1 MKKKFILA
9 LFFLVALSSC
19 YKDYIEDFD
28 YSSIYFPYQT
38 NVRTFVVGEGMTIE
52 VGAALAGVRDN
63 TRDRLVN
70 FTMDGKLL
78 TDEILETMKNGTNH
92 VKAGVAAVTALK
104 MVPSNYF
111 TISSNNQMI
120 IKKGTYSGTVVIKA
134 DSAAFLADPATL
146 NAVYA
151 MPFYINS
158 ADADS
163 VAVSKRYA
171 VIGLKYENMLFGNYW
186 HGGVTTVKDSTGK
199 VVRTTNYYTTIPSP
213 EVKVMN
219 LKTVAPN
226 ALETNLISNQKGAFR
241 ISLNGNTIEIS
252 QAKDSK
258 VKVLPDGPSTFNRSK
273 LLQDRKLFLKYKY
286 ANADGTTSYATDTL
300 TFRNRIRDGVNEW
313 QDENPSHYN

>member
-1 MKKKFILA
+1 MKKKIL
-9 LFFLVALSSC
+9 LSLLILGTLSSC
-19 YKDYIEDFD
+19 YKDYIENFD
-28 YSSIYFPYQT
+28 YTAIYFPYQT
-38 NVRTFVVGEGMTIE
+38 NVRTFVVGEGMSIE

-70 FTMDGKLL
+70 FTMDSKLI
-78 TDEILETMKNGTNH
+78 TSDILETMKNGTNH
-92 VKAGVAAVTALK
+92 VKAGVAAVKAL
-104 MVPSNYF
+104 MMLPSNYF

-120 IKKGTYSGTVVIKA
+120 IKKGTYSGTVIIKA

-146 NAVYA
+146 NATYVL
-151 MPFYINS
+151 PFYINS

-163 VAVSKRYA
+163 VASDKRYA
-171 VIGLKYENMLFGNYW
+171 VIGLRYENMLFGNYW

-199 VVRTTNYYTTIPSP
+199 VVMTTNYYTTIPSP
-213 EVKVMN
+213 EVKVLN

-226 ALETNLISNQKGAFR
+226 ALVTNLISDQKGSFQIA
-241 ISLNGNTIEIS
+241 LDGNNIVVS

-258 VKVLPDGPSTFNRSK
+258 VIVVPDGPSTFNRPK
-273 LLQDRKLFLKYKY
+273 LLQDRKLYLKYKY

-313 QDENPSHYN
+313 QDENPSHY

>member
-1 MKKKFILA
+1 MKKKIILS
-9 LFFLVALSSC
+9 LLILGTLSSC

-28 YSSIYFPYQT
+28 YTSIYFPYQT

-70 FTMDGKLL
+70 FTMDSKLI
-78 TDEILETMKNGTNH
+78 TSDILEAMKNGTNH
-92 VKAGVAAVTALK
+92 VKAGVAAVKELV
-104 MVPSNYF
+104 MLPSNYF
-111 TISSNNQMI
+111 TISNTNQMI
-120 IKKGTYSGTVVIKA
+120 IKKGTYSGTVIIKA
-134 DSAAFLADPATL
+134 DSAAFLNDPATL
-146 NAVYA
+146 NATYVL
-151 MPFYINS
+151 PFYINS

-163 VAVSKRYA
+163 IASQKRYA

-199 VVRTTNYYTTIPSP
+199 VVKTTNYYTTIPSP

-226 ALETNLISNQKGAFR
+226 ALETNLISDQKGSFR
-241 ISLNGNTIEIS
+241 ITLNGNDVTIS
-252 QAKDSK
+252 QAQGSK
-258 VKVLPDGPSTFNRSK
+258 VKVLPDGPSTFNRPK

-313 QDENPSHYN
+313 QDENPSHY

>member
-1 MKKKFILA
+1 MKKKLVLS
-9 LFFLVALSSC
+9 LFLMAALSSC

-28 YSSIYFPYQT
+28 YTAIYFPYQT

-70 FTMDGKLL
+70 FTMDSKLI
-78 TDEILETMKNGTNH
+78 TSDILETMKNGTNH
-92 VKAGVAAVTALK
+92 VKAGVAAVKQLV
-104 MVPSNYF
+104 MLPGNYF
-111 TISSNNQMI
+111 TISSNNQII
-120 IKKGTYSGTVVIKA
+120 IKKGTYSGTVTIKA

-146 NAVYA
+146 NATYVL
-151 MPFYINS
+151 PFYINS

-163 VAVSKRYA
+163 VAMDKRYS

-199 VVRTTNYYTTIPSP
+199 VIRTTNYYTTIPSP

-219 LKTVAPN
+219 LTTVAPN
-226 ALETNLISNQKGAFR
+226 ALVTNLISDQKGAFK
-241 ISLNGNTIEIS
+241 ITLDGTKITVG
-252 QAKDSK
+252 QAVGSK
-258 VKVLPDGPSTFNRSK
+258 VVVLPDGESTFNRPK
-273 LLQDRKLFLKYKY
+273 LLQERKLFLKYKY

-313 QDENPSHYN
+313 QDENPSHY

>member
-1 MKKKFILA
+1 MKKKIL
-9 LFFLVALSSC
+9 LSLLILGTLSSC

-28 YSSIYFPYQT
+28 YDAIYFPYQT
-38 NVRTFVVGEGMTIE
+38 DVRTFVVGEGMTIE

-70 FTMDGKLL
+70 FTLDSKLI
-78 TDEILETMKNGTNH
+78 TDDILETMKNGTNH
-92 VKAGVAAVTALK
+92 VKAGVAAVEAL
-104 MVPSNYF
+104 MMLPGNYF

-120 IKKGTYSGTVVIKA
+120 IKKGTYSGTVMIKA

-146 NAVYA
+146 NATYVL
-151 MPFYINS
+151 PFYINS

-163 VAVSKRYA
+163 VASAKRYA

-213 EVKVMN
+213 EVKVLN
-219 LKTVAPN
+219 LTTVAPN
-226 ALETNLISNQKGAFR
+226 ALVTNLISDQKGAFQ
-241 ISLNGNTIEIS
+241 ITIDGNNITVS
-252 QAKDSK
+252 QAKGSK
-258 VKVLPDGPSTFNRSK
+258 VVVLPDGESTFNRPK

-286 ANADGTTSYATDTL
+286 DNADGTTSYATDTL

-313 QDENPSHYN
+313 QDENPSHY